1 MVARK
6 NEKGKEGKEN
16 LSSQVERR
24 HRLTLWR
31 DEWTRI

>member
-24 HRLTLWR
+24 HRLTL
-31 DEWTRI
+31 